1 MKREEMKM
9 QTNQRDPI
17 QPIRVIILLATLVI
31 APVGVFYA
39 LATFSVSATVETEV
53 QEGGTR
59 DHDDPAIWIHPTDPA
74 LSLVIST
81 LKDAGLVSYDV
92 NGKRVQLVDQYGT
105 MNNVDLRYN
114 FPLGGDRVDL
124 VVASHRFL
132 PAKNTLA
139 MFKVNPVTR
148 QLENVTAD
156 PPITPNISEVYGT
169 CMYLSPVSGK
179 YYAFIT
185 SKAGIVEQWELF
197 DNGAGKVDGALKRT
211 LDDVNDLTQSEG
223 CVADDVYAD
232 FYLGEENVAIWKYG
246 AEPGDGNARTLVDTT
261 GAGGNL
267 TADVEG
273 LTIYYTSDNA
283 GYLLASS
290 QGASEY
296 VIYDR
301 VSPNNYIATFDI
313 VPGNGIDGTSSTD
326 GIDVTNVSLGSGFP
340 QGVFVVHDG
349 SDDVAKTNLKLVP
362 WQDIAAGPTPPLTI
376 DTTWNPRMV
385 GGSGIAANFAANVNV
400 GPAPLTVT
408 FTNLSSGDIVTC
420 LWDFG
425 DGGSSSS
432 CGNPSHTYT
441 AEGKYDVSL
450 AVSGPDGDDT
460 LNRPDYI
467 WVGEFESA
475 YLPVVVAP

>member
-1 MKREEMKM
+1 MHINHRK
-9 QTNQRDPI
+9 PI
-17 QPIRVIILLATLVI
+17 HAVRVIFLLAALTLI
-31 APVGVFYA
+31 PVGVFYA

-53 QEGGTR
+53 QAGDTG

-74 LSLVIST
+74 QSLVIST

-92 NGKRVQLVDQYGT
+92 NGSRVQLVDQYGT

-139 MFKVNPVTR
+139 MFKVNPTTR
-148 QLENVTAD
+148 LLENVTAD

-197 DNGAGKVDGALKRT
+197 DNGAGKVSGTLRRT
-211 LDDVNDLTQSEG
+211 LDNVNGLTQTEG

-232 FYLGEENVAIWKYG
+232 LYIGEENVAIWKYG
-246 AEPGDGNARTLVDTT
+246 AEPGDGAARTLVDTT
-261 GAGGNL
+261 GAGGHL

-273 LTIYYTSDNA
+273 LTIYYTSNDT

-296 VIYDR
+296 VIYER

-313 VPGNGIDGTSSTD
+313 VAGNGIDGTSSTD

-340 QGVFVVHDG
+340 QGMFVAHDG
-349 SDDVAKTNLKLVP
+349 NDDAAKTNLKLVP

-376 DTTWNPRMV
+376 DTSWDPRLV
-385 GGSGIAANFAANVNV
+385 GSGMAAKFTARPSI
-400 GPAPLTVT
+400 GPAPLDVT
-408 FTNLSSGDIVTC
+408 FTNLSSGDIVNC

-432 CGNPSHTYT
+432 CENPSHTYT
-441 AEGKYDVSL
+441 AEGMYDVSL
-450 AVSGPDGDDT
+450 AVSGPDGGDL
-460 LNRPDYI
+460 LNRPKYI
-467 WVGEFESA
+467 WVGDFESV
-475 YLPVVVAP
+475 YLPIIVTP